1 MNAAGSVSGNIVKPQ
16 VKVDPELE
24 KKEIRKALC
33 IAGVILIPILGT
45 QLGIW
50 SERLSGKM
58 NFGWLSLIDEFFSL
72 LALYLVQY
80 IYYGLSTLISYGQI
94 FILPTLL
101 LGLFFYLILF
111 GKWKWLAPILISMLL
126 ISLLITPFLKNNRDR
141 FIASY
146 QKVEAY
152 IGQSVSKDQFLLEC
166 GEPAFYK
173 PVGQAS
179 HWAYTNGQFI
189 IPVRFDGDVAIIS
202 DNVYHLFD

>member
-1 MNAAGSVSGNIVKPQ
+1 MNAAENIVKPQ
-16 VKVDPELE
+16 VKIEPELE
-24 KKEIRKALC
+24 KKEIRKALT
-33 IAGVILIPILGT
+33 IAGLVLIPILGT
-45 QLGIW
+45 QLGIA

-58 NFGWLSLIDEFFSL
+58 NFEWLPLADEFFSL

-80 IYYGLSTLISYGQI
+80 ISYGLSTFISYGAI

-126 ISLLITPFLKNNRDR
+126 ISMILTPFLKTNRDQ
-141 FIASY
+141 FVANY

-152 IGQSVSKDQFLLEC
+152 IGQSMSEDQLLLEC
-166 GEPAFYK
+166 GQPAFYK

-189 IPVRFDGDVAIIS
+189 IPVRFNGDAAIIS